1 MNENERKTESGLSL
15 YHPVVSF
22 GYFAAVLVGTLLFV
36 HPVFGLLSLVSAIIC
51 SAFIN
56 GKKVLLTTLG
66 FGIPTFLF
74 IALANPLFNH
84 HGATFL
90 FYLRDNPVTM
100 ESLLYGLV
108 SGAMMF
114 AAVVWFTCYNT
125 VVTSDK
131 FLYIFGRALPSAAL
145 IVSMTLS
152 LIPRLFTQLKVIT
165 ESQRTLGLDWKSG
178 TVRERFRAGNRI
190 LSILVSWALED
201 AVTTADS
208 MRSRGYGNHKRSS
221 FSIFRFGRRDGILL
235 AVILLLTVIEITAW
249 FSGRGTL
256 EFYPVTVWKT
266 PDALDYFLY
275 GAFFL
280 LGILPSIITW
290 KEDLKWKRLK
300 SNT

>member
-1 MNENERKTESGLSL
+1 MNENERKTASGLAL

-22 GYFAAVLVGTLLFV
+22 GYFAVVIAGTLLFV
-36 HPVFGLLSLVSAIIC
+36 HPVFGLISLLSAILC

-90 FYLRDNPVTM
+90 FYLRDNPVTL

-114 AAVVWFTCYNT
+114 AAVIWFTCYNT
-125 VVTSDK
+125 VITSDK

-145 IVSMTLS
+145 ILSMTLS
-152 LIPRLFTQLKVIT
+152 LIPKLLAQLKIIA

-178 TVRERFRAGNRI
+178 SIGQRFRAGSRI

-208 MRSRGYGNHKRSS
+208 MRSRGYGQHKRSS
-221 FSIFRFGRRDGILL
+221 FSLFRFESRDGVLLIFIVVLAILEL
-235 AVILLLTVIEITAW
+235 IAY

-266 PDALDYFLY
+266 PDGLDWLFY